1 MNAEKLPEGLISL
14 VHQRSGG
21 VPLYMN
27 AMLDNLRAQ
36 GVLRNENGEVVL
48 TRPLD
53 EIESEANAGLAGVVE
68 LQLDRLS
75 EKDRRLLEAG
85 SIAGAIFPAWAA
97 AAVLNRR
104 VEEMEEAYA
113 ALARR
118 VRLISIAGHDELPD
132 GTRSS
137 FYVFAHTLYREA
149 LYRSIPINRRSQW
162 HRRIAD
168 QLRIIFVGREASV
181 AYEIAAHTRASEF
194 QS

>member
-1 MNAEKLPEGLISL
+1 MA
-14 VHQRSGG
+14 
-21 VPLYMN
+21 
-27 AMLDNLRAQ
+27 AMVDSFCAQ
-36 GVLRNENGEVVL
+36 GLVRNDNGQVVL
-48 TRPLD
+48 KRALN
-53 EIESEANAGLAGVVE
+53 EIEPEINDGLAGVVE

-97 AAVLNRR
+97 AAALSRS

-132 GTRSS
+132 GSRSS
-137 FYVFAHTLYREA
+137 FYVFAHALYREA
-149 LYRSIPINRRSQW
+149 IYRTIPIYRRSQW

-168 QLRIIFVGREASV
+168 QLRIIFAGREASV
-181 AYEIAAHTRASEF
+181 AYEIATHIRASEV
-194 QS
+194 QTES